1 MMAMAAS
8 RFIFRASKLSVLL
21 GLLLVAACSK
31 VESGNETPMISY
43 SGFDKYQNGL
53 GKDSLLV
60 IRFSFEDGNGDI
72 GYTEGD
78 TLAPFQ
84 IGDPFFYN
92 LHTDF
97 YGLNNGMKVYYVD
110 VFSNDT
116 ISYNQRLQSITPEGK
131 FKGISGTME
140 LRVDFSIL
148 LLNGYS
154 PNRIQLELWLND
166 RALNESNR
174 ILTPEIDLDI

>member
-1 MMAMAAS
+1 MMAMAVS

-21 GLLLVAACSK
+21 GLLLFASCTK
-31 VESGNETPMISY
+31 EETGSEIPSISY
-43 SGFDKYQNGL
+43 EGFEKFQNGL

-60 IRFSFEDGNGDI
+60 IRFNFEDGNGDI
-72 GYTEGD
+72 GYTESD
-78 TLAPFQ
+78 TLPPFQ

-97 YGLNNGMKVYYVD
+97 YGLNNGMKVYYID
-110 VFSNDT
+110 AFSNDT
-116 ISYNQRLQSITPEGK
+116 ISYNQRLQSLTPEGK
-131 FKGISGTME
+131 YKGISGTME

-148 LLNGYS
+148 LLNGLS
-154 PNRIQLELWLND
+154 PNRVQLELWLND

-174 ILTPEIDLDI
+174 ILTPEIELDI